1 MSQEFKSKLARALRA
16 RSIVYTLVLLLLAV
30 GAGVAGRRSVFSQQ
44 SQPAQLPSPSDL
56 SRAFINVAKQV
67 KPAVVNI
74 DVKEKAK
81 RPSGRGFENMP
92 QIPGFP
98 QFDVP
103 RGPQRGTGSGIIIS
117 ADGYILTN
125 NHVAGDADE
134 IKVRLSD
141 GREFKARRIG
151 TDQDTD
157 LAVIKIDS
165 ENLPFAKLGNSDKVE
180 QGEWVI
186 ALGSPFGLEQTMTA
200 GIVSAIGRDISP
212 DPSRSFRDVSYI
224 QTDASINP
232 GNSGGPLVN
241 MSGEIVG
248 INTWIVSGSG
258 SNSGVGFAIPVNTA
272 ANVYGQLVK
281 SGRVTRGYLGVSMQA
296 LNPAIAK
303 SIGMSGIDGALVND
317 LARDPSAPAAK
328 AGLRSGDVIVEFDGR
343 PVKSPK
349 NLTEF
354 VAETPI
360 GKVVPLK
367 YVREGH
373 TETATVKIAERPH
386 DNEAAKNDG
395 EGGEQPTGKLGISVS
410 PVTPEVVREL
420 KLRVNGGVVVENVDP
435 DGPAAD
441 AGVRQGDV
449 IHRVNRA
456 PVNSRAELIAIL
468 NSLKTDK
475 QLVLQIERGG
485 QLTFVTVQLD

>member
-1 MSQEFKSKLARALRA
+1 MSQKLGVTLNRLSRA
-16 RSIVYTLVLLLLAV
+16 RVIAYSLALLLVV
-30 GAGVAGRRSVFSQQ
+30 GAGIAGHRIVLSQQ
-44 SQPAQLPSPSDL
+44 AQPAQLPAPSDL
-56 SRAFINVAKQV
+56 SRAFISVAKQI

-81 RPSGRGFENMP
+81 RSRFENIP

-98 QFDVP
+98 PFDGQ

-125 NHVAGDADE
+125 NHVAGEADE

-141 GREFKARRIG
+141 SREFKAKRIG

-157 LAVIKIDS
+157 LAVIKI
-165 ENLPFAKLGNSDKVE
+165 EAEGLPFARLGNSDKVE

-200 GIVSAIGRDISP
+200 GIISATGRDISP
-212 DPSRSFRDVSYI
+212 DPTKQFRDVSYI

-241 MSGEIVG
+241 MNGEVIG
-248 INTWIVSGSG
+248 INTWIVSGTGAS
-258 SNSGVGFAIPVNTA
+258 SGVGFAIPVNTA
-272 ANVYGQLVK
+272 SKVYSQLVK

-296 LNPAIAK
+296 VNPAIAK
-303 SIGMSGIDGALVND
+303 NNGLSGTDGALIND
-317 LARDPSAPAAK
+317 LAQDPGTPAAK
-328 AGLRSGDVIVEFDGR
+328 AGLRSGDVIVEFDGK

-354 VAETPI
+354 VAETPV

-367 YVREGH
+367 YVRDGKMEI
-373 TETATVKIAERPH
+373 ASVKIAERPH
-386 DNEAAKNDG
+386 DTEIAKG
-395 EGGEQPTGKLGISVS
+395 EGAEDNQPTGKLGISVS
-410 PVTPEVVREL
+410 PVTPELAREL
-420 KLRVNGGVVVENVDP
+420 KLRVGGGVVVENVDP
-435 DGPAAD
+435 NGPAAD
-441 AGVRQGDV
+441 AGLRRGDV
-449 IHRVNRA
+449 IHRVDRI
-456 PVNSRAELIAIL
+456 PVNSRGELVSAL
-468 NSLKTDK
+468 NAVKGEK
-475 QLVLQIERGG
+475 EIVLQVERGG
-485 QLTFVTVQLD
+485 QLSFVTVQFE